1 MEVAVGSLTSA
12 TTGASLRQP
21 IAWHSINWAKV
32 NRTVRRLQVRIVKA
46 IQAGKPR
53 KARALQYILA
63 RSFSGKAL
71 AVRRVTENRG
81 KQTAGVDGE
90 TWSTP
95 PQKAAAISRLKTKG
109 YTPKPLL
116 RIYIPKSDGKRLRP
130 LSIPVMVDRAMQAL
144 HLLTLD
150 PIVETWADPNS
161 YGFRI
166 ARSTADA
173 IGQCFISLKNPT
185 SPQWVLEGDIKACFD
200 ELSQKWLEANV
211 PMNKA
216 ILHKW
221 LTAGYMEQN
230 QVYPTEKGA
239 PQGGIASP
247 ALANLALDGL
257 EKRLR
262 DKFGASSR
270 ARNKTQINLI
280 RYADDF
286 VITGISKELLEN
298 EVKPVV
304 EQFLAERGLELSPEK
319 TVVTHINDGFDFLG
333 QNIRKYN
340 GKLIIKP
347 AAKNVKAFLT
357 KVRHIINSNKQATAG
372 NLILQ
377 LNPLIRG
384 WANYHRHV
392 CSSDTFSKVDN
403 AIFVALWRWAKR
415 RHSNKS
421 GSWVK
426 QKYFPAIGRRQWVF
440 SGQATGTA
448 GEQRRICL
456 IKATR
461 TPIKRHIKIRAE
473 ANPYDP
479 AWEPYFEK
487 RLADKMSDT
496 LKGQNQIWQMWQ
508 RQNGICPVCQQAIT
522 EQTGW
527 HQHHLV
533 WRVNG
538 GSDALDNRVLLHP
551 NCHRQVHSH
560 GISVELLRPSPGV

>member
-1 MEVAVGSLTSA
+1 MEVAL

-21 IAWHSINWAKV
+21 IEWHGINWAKI

-46 IQAGKPR
+46 IQAGQRR

-63 RSFSGKAL
+63 RSFSGKTL

-81 KQTAGVDGE
+81 KRTAGVDGE
-90 TWSTP
+90 KWNTP
-95 PQKAAAISRLKTKG
+95 LKKAAAINCLKSKG
-109 YTPKPLL
+109 YRPKPLR

-150 PIVETWADPNS
+150 PIVETQADPNS
-161 YGFRI
+161 YGFRTG
-166 ARSTADA
+166 RSTADA

-185 SPQWVLEGDIKACFD
+185 SPQWILEGDIKACFD

-221 LTAGYMEQN
+221 LTTGYMEQN
-230 QVYPTEKGA
+230 QLYPTEKGT

-262 DKFGASSR
+262 DKFGTSSR

-403 AIFVALWRWAKR
+403 SIFVALWRWAKR

-421 GSWVK
+421 GKWVK
-426 QKYFPAIGRRQWVF
+426 QKYFPAIGQRQWV
-440 SGQATGTA
+440 
-448 GEQRRICL
+448 
-456 IKATR
+456 
-461 TPIKRHIKIRAE
+461 
-473 ANPYDP
+473 
-479 AWEPYFEK
+479 
-487 RLADKMSDT
+487 
-496 LKGQNQIWQMWQ
+496 
-508 RQNGICPVCQQAIT
+508 
-522 EQTGW
+522 
-527 HQHHLV
+527 
-533 WRVNG
+533 
-538 GSDALDNRVLLHP
+538 
-551 NCHRQVHSH
+551 
-560 GISVELLRPSPGV
+560 